1 MISSGRL
8 KYVATVLQPSGV
20 KDALGLRDSQFA
32 GNREMRVELSQI
44 SSSEQIYADGASD
57 VATWRVRCRWPDIAR
72 CQCTTACR
80 LAVRGKT
87 LRITGIV
94 NTYEM
99 DRVAVIDC
107 VEVT

>member
-1 MISSGRL
+1 MISAGRL

-20 KDALGLRDSQFA
+20 KDGLGLRDSLFA
-32 GNREMRVELSQI
+32 GNREVRVELTNLSSNEQVWAEGTSEVSQW
-44 SSSEQIYADGASD
+44 Q
-57 VATWRVRCRWPDIAR
+57 VRCRWPEIAR
-72 CQCTTACR
+72 CQITTASR

-87 LRITGIV
+87 LRITGIT

-99 DRVAVIDC
+99 DRVAVISC